1 MPCPTELLLLF
12 MVYRRIV
19 RFQFYDAEIIRPFFL
34 HGIAQGADKPDTA
47 VLLVGHVLGRQW
59 RSQRLHWYGSGRDDA
74 QVVNVRQRLNA
85 RISCCKN
92 AFSSSAWG
100 SPVTTGS
107 KCIVAI
113 RPSCTSRSRSMR
125 SMTSWLCMTSSL
137 ESISRW
143 KLTNRL
149 PGP

>member
-1 MPCPTELLLLF
+1 M
-12 MVYRRIV
+12 
-19 RFQFYDAEIIRPFFL
+19 IRPFFL
-34 HGIAQGADKPDTA
+34 YGIAQGADQLDTA
-47 VLLVGHVLGRQW
+47 VLLVGHVLGR
-59 RSQRLHWYGSGRDDA
+59 HGAVKDYIGMGRAGHNA
-74 QVVNVRQRLNA
+74 QVVNVRQRLKLA
-85 RISCCKN
+85 DLLLQECLQFVRMGV
-92 AFSSSAWG
+92 A
-100 SPVTTGS
+100 VTTGS